1 MHAGYLWPFQ
11 MIADDDLQRNFN
23 DLVVEGVSLSNWAKF
38 SNFGAEKKPKF
49 ERASKGTCL
58 RDNWKCE

>member
-23 DLVVEGVSLSNWAKF
+23 DLVVEGVSLSNRAKF
-38 SNFGAEKKPKF
+38 SNFGAEKKAQVRARI
-49 ERASKGTCL
+49 ERYML
-58 RDNWKCE
+58 ERQLEM